1 MNIYNYPNKIFLY
14 LKKMGFLFSCQSNNN
29 TPFFG
34 LEDEKIENNTE
45 LGLKVYICGDLPEK
59 NKLIND
65 IFNKKIS
72 DKTLFEKANQEFKTD
87 QFYWIARIFPNL
99 SNQTI
104 DLIKEE
110 IQKDFDSTPQI
121 EQNIILCFGT
131 ENIEKLFSEINNNG
145 KIYFPF
151 IIVIS
156 KDKLDLEELEFNDPR
171 KIINILLN
179 QETEKKLNNI
189 IISQLWECD
198 CYYNEKGNKI
208 CRYTPDNIFKNLY
221 CNLSFYSINILLTG
235 KSRAGKSTFLNYINN
250 KLIALESCKKT
261 SATKKITEYNIYI
274 NNNYENYSIKFFDT
288 PGIIPGKI
296 EESKQ
301 FLNNLLNNENNN
313 LEQKI
318 HFILFFFME
327 GEPFE
332 GINDIL
338 EILDNCNIPVLF
350 IINKAFDESD
360 NGKTKD
366 IKSSISFMTQANIK
380 NLIDENNF
388 IPINLVK
395 NNKVNDFGVENIF
408 GRIYTIFK
416 EKNKINENFN
426 EEIKNL
432 LKKFENINDKPLEMY
447 NKEIDL
453 FNYSEELKTLKNKL
467 DNEIYMFR
475 DVNIDNIIK
484 TGEKLVN
491 KCRNM
496 INSLGN
502 LSQVL
507 NSVDNTIPAISF
519 FQAFMVKEI
528 GEIFG
533 FDLNDLDKE
542 VKEYFNIIKNSIENM
557 DVYMYY
563 NRKKTKEINMKVNMD
578 IIEKELKEEMEKTN
592 KQFITDLAK
601 LFHNLKEKQHNNIP
615 KNKIDK
621 IITDGICVECRD
633 FLKNKLKSSEG
644 LIFWKN
650 YLNICKK
657 LEGNLKKLKSKNNVW
672 GKKEMKIIKK

>member
-1 MNIYNYPNKIFLY
+1 
-14 LKKMGFLFSCQSNNN
+14 MGFLFSCKPNDN

-34 LEDEKIENNTE
+34 LEDEKIEKNTE

-72 DKTLFEKANQEFKTD
+72 DKMLIQKGNLEFKTD

-99 SNQTI
+99 SNETI
-104 DLIKEE
+104 ASIKKE
-110 IQKDFDSTPQI
+110 IKIDVDSIPQI

-131 ENIEKLFSEINNNG
+131 ENIEKLFSEI
-145 KIYFPF
+145 KILGNIYSPF

-156 KDKLDLEELEFNDPR
+156 KDKLDLEELECDDPR
-171 KIINILLN
+171 KITNILLN
-179 QETEKKLNNI
+179 QETEKILNNI
-189 IISQLWECD
+189 IISQLWEYD

-221 CNLSFYSINILLTG
+221 ISLSFYSINILLTW
-235 KSRAGKSTFLNYINN
+235 KSRAGKSTFLNYLNN

-261 SATKKITEYNIYI
+261 SVSKKKTEYSIYI

-296 EESKQ
+296 EESKEY
-301 FLNNLLNNENNN
+301 LDNLLNKDNDNIE
-313 LEQKI
+313 EKI

-327 GEPFE
+327 GESLE
-332 GINDIL
+332 GIENIL
-338 EILDNCNIPVLF
+338 EILNNCNIPVLF
-350 IINKAFDESD
+350 IINKSIDDSD

-366 IKSSISFMTQANIK
+366 IKSTISFLTKANFK
-380 NLIDENNF
+380 NLLDEKNF
-388 IPINLVK
+388 IPINIVK
-395 NNKVNDFGVENIF
+395 TKKVNDFGVEDIF

-426 EEIKNL
+426 KEIDNV
-432 LKKFENINDKPLEMY
+432 LKKYVNINDKPLEMQ
-447 NKEIDL
+447 NQEIEL
-453 FNYSEELKTLKNKL
+453 FNYSEEIKSLKNKL
-467 DNEIYMFR
+467 DNEIYMFK
-475 DVNIDNIIK
+475 DINIDNIIK

-502 LSQVL
+502 LSTVL
-507 NSVDNTIPAISF
+507 NSEDITIPAISF

-533 FDLNDLDKE
+533 FDLNDMDKE
-542 VKEYFNIIKNSIENM
+542 VKEYINTIKDSINNM
-557 DVYMYY
+557 DVSMYFD
-563 NRKKTKEINMKVNMD
+563 KKKRKEIKMKVNMD
-578 IIEKELKEEMEKTN
+578 IIEKELKKEIDKTN

-601 LFHNLKEKQHNNIP
+601 LFHELKEKQNNNKHIP

-621 IITDGICVECRD
+621 IMTDGICIECRD
-633 FLKNKLKSSEG
+633 YLKNELKKTEG

-657 LEGNLKKLKSKNNVW
+657 LEGILKKLKSKNNVW
-672 GKKEMKIIKK
+672 GKKEMKIISQ

>member
-34 LEDEKIENNTE
+34 LEDEIIEKNTE

-221 CNLSFYSINILLTG
+221 CNLSFYSIN
-235 KSRAGKSTFLNYINN
+235 
-250 KLIALESCKKT
+250 
-261 SATKKITEYNIYI
+261 
-274 NNNYENYSIKFFDT
+274 NYENYSIKFFDT

-327 GEPFE
+327 GESFE

-338 EILDNCNIPVLF
+338 EILNNCNIPVLF

-395 NNKVNDFGVENIF
+395 NKKVNDFGVENIF

-432 LKKFENINDKPLEMY
+432 LKKFENINDKPLETY

-542 VKEYFNIIKNSIENM
+542 VKEYFNIIKNSIKDM

-672 GKKEMKIIKK
+672 GKKEMKIINQ